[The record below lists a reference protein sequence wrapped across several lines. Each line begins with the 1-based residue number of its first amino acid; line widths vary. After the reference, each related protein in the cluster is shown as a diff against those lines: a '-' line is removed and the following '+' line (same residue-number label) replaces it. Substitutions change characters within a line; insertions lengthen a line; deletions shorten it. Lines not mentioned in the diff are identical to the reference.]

1 MNLSKFRYR
10 IKRLISVVLVLVLV
24 IFTVLPKVVNAA
36 SPTGNV
42 TATVTVQSISLSVD
56 VGSVSFGTIGTSDTK
71 DTTTGA
77 KGVDN
82 SITVTNDGNIVEDI
96 NVKAG
101 NSTNWTLGASAGS
114 ETYTMK
120 SCVTNCDTSPSWT
133 SVGIDPSYAR
143 LASSVASVSANT
155 RNLDL
160 QVGTPT
166 STTQTGE
173 QSITI
178 TVQAAALP

>member
-1 MNLSKFRYR
+1 MKINKFRNR
-10 IKRLISVVLVLVLV
+10 TKRSFSIVLVLVLV
-24 IFTVLPKVVNAA
+24 IAIILPKVVNAA
-36 SPTGNV
+36 STGTV
-42 TATVTVQSISLSVD
+42 TATVSAQSISLSVD
-56 VGSVSFGTIGTSDTK
+56 VSSVSFGTIATSATK
-71 DTTTGA
+71 DTTTS
-77 KGVDN
+77 GVNN
-82 SITVTNDGNIVEDI
+82 SVTVTNDGNIVEDI
-96 NVKAG
+96 NIKAG

-120 SCVTNCDTSPSWT
+120 SCQTNCDSTPTWT

-143 LASSVASVSANT
+143 FASSVASQSANT

-166 STTQTGE
+166 STTQTGQ